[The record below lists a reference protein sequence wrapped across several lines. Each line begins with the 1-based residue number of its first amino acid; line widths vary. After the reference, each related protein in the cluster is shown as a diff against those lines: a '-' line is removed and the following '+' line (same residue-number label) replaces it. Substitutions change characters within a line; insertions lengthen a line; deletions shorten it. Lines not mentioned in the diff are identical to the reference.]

1 MTSHLSATTII
12 ILFWEVFLFIF
23 LTECE
28 QVVYGYNVHLSTFD
42 CTGQSDGIVE
52 IGCDGYAECRSHQ
65 LVKTLCTDA
74 EVFNRDARRCV
85 PWDFNF
91 FFLFFFLYVFLL
103 AFFLSFLVAFLPF
116 ILFSFA
122 FCHSFFILFFLI
134 SILLPFILSFL
145 SLICFFSCFPFFRP
159 LILLVIPLS
168 FPHWCLLRPQHL
180 LQGAI
185 ISLNCFIF
193 NVAVFY
199 CLLIHFTG

>member
-1 MTSHLSATTII
+1 MATMFTCPRSIAPVKVTEQLKSGVTVTLSAVHTNWSK
-12 ILFWEVFLFIF
+12 LCARMQKCS
-23 LTECE
+23 TETRADVSRE
-28 QVVYGYNVHLSTFD
+28 
-42 CTGQSDGIVE
+42 
-52 IGCDGYAECRSHQ
+52 
-65 LVKTLCTDA
+65 TLI
-74 EVFNRDARRCV
+74 
-85 PWDFNF
+85 F

-159 LILLVIPLS
+159 LILLVIPLI